1 MYMKKIILTV
11 PALADNKQK
20 AVSNT
25 FFNNKIYNKNN
36 GYGKQIFINENII
49 KIIPILF

>member
-20 AVSNT
+20 TASNT

-49 KIIPILF
+49 NTNIILT